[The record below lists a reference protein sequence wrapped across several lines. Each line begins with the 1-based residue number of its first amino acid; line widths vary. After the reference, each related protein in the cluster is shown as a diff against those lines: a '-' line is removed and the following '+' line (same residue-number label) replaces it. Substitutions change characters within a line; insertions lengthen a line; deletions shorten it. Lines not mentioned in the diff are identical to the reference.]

1 MDALIELSEVS
12 KRYDNNGAFA
22 VEDVSIRVAAGESV
36 AVMGPSGSGKS
47 TLLNLIAGLDRP
59 TAGTVT
65 VAGQRIDSL
74 SETSLAKYRR
84 QRVGMIFQFFNLL
97 DDLTVADNVLLPAQL
112 AGASRA
118 DARRRADELLDR
130 LKISQHKQ
138 AYPARLSGGE
148 RQRVAIA
155 RALVNSPELLL
166 ADEPTGA
173 LDTATGEEIG
183 ELLLELNQAG
193 QSMIMVTHN
202 ADLAVRY
209 ASRTIEIV
217 DGRLAG
223 SRHDSSDL
231 AGPGLASGEVAGGTL
246 AGGGLAG
253 GGLAGGGLAGGG
265 LAGGGLAGGGL
276 SAGIPAD
283 SNAPAAGRHGTG
295 WQS

>member
-1 MDALIELSEVS
+1 MRSYMSEDVS
-12 KRYDNNGAFA
+12 KRYDNDGPFA
-22 VEDVSIRVAAGESV
+22 VENVSLEVAAGEAV

-59 TAGTVT
+59 TEGTVT

-74 SETSLAKYRR
+74 SETGLAKYRR

-112 AGASRA
+112 AGLPRAS
-118 DARRRADELLDR
+118 ARRRTDELLER
-130 LKISQHKQ
+130 LKISEHKQ

-183 ELLLELNQAG
+183 QLLLELNQAG

-202 ADLAVRY
+202 PDLAVRY
-209 ASRTIEIV
+209 ASRTIQIV
-217 DGRLAG
+217 DGRIAEE
-223 SRHDSSDL
+223 R
-231 AGPGLASGEVAGGTL
+231 
-246 AGGGLAG
+246 
-253 GGLAGGGLAGGG
+253 
-265 LAGGGLAGGGL
+265 
-276 SAGIPAD
+276 
-283 SNAPAAGRHGTG
+283 GRHGRRGGAAVSARAGAARGVRRGHPASRPDSGDLHGAAGVDGVGHAWPGVADSGQRTV
-295 WQS
+295 